1 MDDLLTQATPPK
13 IISVSELNRKAKS
26 LLEGGIPKI
35 WIEGEISNLARPASG
50 HMYFSLK
57 DEAAQIRCAWF
68 KQRQRQVTLNIENGS
83 KMLALGRISLYEARG
98 EYQFIIEKME
108 TAGEGDLKREYEKL
122 KEKLA
127 IEGFFAEERK
137 KPLPNLPTR
146 IGIITSPSGAAIR
159 DVLSI
164 LKRRFPIIPIVIY
177 PVSVQGEAAAPE
189 IKNAL
194 EKANKRADCDLLI
207 LTRGGGSLEDLW
219 AFNEEIVARAIYQS
233 NIPIISAVGHETDVT
248 IADFVA
254 DHRAPTPSAA
264 AEEATP
270 NQQEWLNSLEEISV
284 KLNGLIV
291 RAINNRHQALDWVNK
306 RLNQSSPQLI
316 VKRQIEKSINLKKS
330 LTINIQHYLNTRGRR
345 VDQLSSKFIQ
355 NSPAHLVQ
363 KQIMRLERIRQ
374 LVRSKGKELVESNKN
389 RLQLASQS
397 LHSVSPL
404 ATLDRGYAIVS
415 EAGTKKIITNSS
427 SIKIKSKLE
436 IMLAKGRITATVV
449 EKNST

>member
-1 MDDLLTQATPPK
+1 MDDLLKQTAPPK

-26 LLEGGIPKI
+26 LLEGGIPKL

-57 DEAAQIRCAWF
+57 DEVAQIRCAWF
-68 KQRQRQVTLNIENGS
+68 KQRQQQITLNITNGT

-108 TAGEGDLKREYEKL
+108 TAGEGDLKRKYEKL
-122 KEKLA
+122 KAKLSV
-127 IEGFFAEERK
+127 EGFFAEERK
-137 KPLPNLPTR
+137 KQLPKLPTR

-159 DVLSI
+159 DALSI

-233 NIPIISAVGHETDVT
+233 NIPIISAVGHETDIT

-264 AEEATP
+264 AEEAAP
-270 NQQEWLNSLEEISV
+270 NQQEWLNSLDNMSD
-284 KLNGLIV
+284 KFNTLII
-291 RAINNRHQALDWVNK
+291 RAINNQHQTLDWINK
-306 RLNQSSPQLI
+306 RLTQSSPQVI
-316 VKRQIEKSINLKKS
+316 VKRQIEKSINLQRSLKS
-330 LTINIQHYLNTRGRR
+330 SIQYYLNTCGRR
-345 VDQLSSKFIQ
+345 VDQLSSRCVQ
-355 NSPAHLVQ
+355 TSPSHLLQ
-363 KQIMRLERIRQ
+363 KQIVRLAGIKQ
-374 LVRSKGKELVESNKN
+374 LIHSKGKELIRSNQN
-389 RLQLASQS
+389 RLQLVSQS

-404 ATLDRGYAIVS
+404 GTLDRGYAIVS
-415 EAGTKKIITNSS
+415 EASTKKIITNPNSV
-427 SIKIKSKLE
+427 KIKSKLE
-436 IMLAKGRITATVV
+436 IMLAKGRITATVI
-449 EKNST
+449 EKSSL